1 MTLEFSLIS
10 MHHPFC
16 KQENK
21 NDVDDS
27 GEPSKVFI
35 VSGGKEIEVKKRG
48 CSIFTL
54 VPMLKYRWFKSIL

>member
-1 MTLEFSLIS
+1 

-54 VPMLKYRWFKSIL
+54 EPMLKHKWLKSIL

>member
-1 MTLEFSLIS
+1 

-21 NDVDDS
+21 NVDDDS

-35 VSGGKEIEVKKRG
+35 VSGGEEIEVKKKR
-48 CSIFTL
+48 
-54 VPMLKYRWFKSIL
+54 M